1 MDCNSFADVLE
12 LKLMK
17 CQQATAGASAYSSVT
32 SHFCLSDEGI
42 LETLT
47 KKRCSLHPLQSH
59 FARTP
64 LIISALAAFISLS
77 A

>member
-17 CQQATAGASAYSSVT
+17 RQQVTAAYSSVT

-47 KKRCSLHPLQSH
+47 KKCCSLHPLQSH